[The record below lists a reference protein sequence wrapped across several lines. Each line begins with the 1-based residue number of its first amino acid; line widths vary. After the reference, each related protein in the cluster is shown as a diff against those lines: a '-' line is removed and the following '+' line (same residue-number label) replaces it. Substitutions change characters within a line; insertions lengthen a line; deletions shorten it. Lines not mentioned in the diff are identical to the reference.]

1 MISRLWSAIDRAQ
14 RSRLFKIIASSVIV
28 ALAIVLMIV
37 YSVGATKARER
48 AVEQIRTQMGFSD
61 AATSTEKENEAVIAT
76 QKSLE
81 NLATAQYSAT
91 AMAGVLGV
99 AALVCLAVIWVD
111 LGLTYLLLSIA
122 CLLALLITWALGALK
137 TGGPFIIGL
146 FVLTASFSALV
157 KLMTA
162 LLSASNP
169 VTSIARN
176 VLMEAVR
183 MKVSLIFIVVMIFG
197 LAALPLLLNENQPL
211 RYRVQNFLQYGTSG
225 SFMIIA
231 ILVVLF
237 SVMSVSGEQRTKQIW
252 QTATKPV
259 AAWQY
264 VLGKWLGMAALS
276 AALLGVSASGIFVF
290 TEYLRRQTAIG
301 EEVAFVPKLGETTSP
316 DRVLLETQVL
326 ASRSSSE
333 PLAPDID
340 YTKLEEQIQAKVEQE
355 VANMSIA
362 GDSPS
367 ELEAEKAKARARIR
381 SDLLKGVGTSYR
393 TIPPGYE
400 QTYIFSGLGDAKK
413 MGKWLQFKYQIQSG
427 GSEPNSVFKLT
438 FAFPGVQAWQV
449 VEAPMDQALS
459 LDLSPA
465 VINDNGDVEI
475 QVFNG
480 DVDTR
485 MPNARPFTFT
495 SNGLKIWYASGTFTG
510 NYFRLMVVL
519 WIKLLFLAMVGVCAA
534 TFLSFP
540 VAAMV
545 SFTVFWAA
553 EGVRF
558 LTQSLDS
565 YQTTNQAG
573 KTIWFNTIISYI
585 ADGITWV
592 FATYGELRPT
602 TRLVEGEHLSWFNLA
617 GGSIVVLLWCAVLF
631 VVGVYIFGRRELAI
645 YSGT

>member
-14 RSRLFKIIASSVIV
+14 RTRLFKVIASGVVV
-28 ALAIVLMIV
+28 ALAILLMIV
-37 YSVGATKARER
+37 YSVGAAKARDR
-48 AVEQIRTQMGFSD
+48 ALEQIRAQMGEVSPGSD
-61 AATSTEKENEAVIAT
+61 AKQNDAVIAT

-81 NLATAQYSAT
+81 NLATAQFSAT
-91 AMAGVLGV
+91 SIAGVIGV
-99 AALVCLAVIWVD
+99 GALVCLAVIWVD

-122 CLLALLITWALGALK
+122 CVLALLVTWAFGIIK
-137 TGGPFIIGL
+137 TGGPFIVGL

-157 KLMTA
+157 KLMTG

-183 MKVSLIFIVVMIFG
+183 MKVSLIFIIVMIFG
-197 LAALPLLLNENQPL
+197 LASLPLLLNEGQPL

-237 SVMSVSGEQRTKQIW
+237 SVMTVSGEQRTKQIW

-290 TEYLRRQTAIG
+290 TEYLRRQPAIG
-301 EEVAFVPKLGETTSP
+301 EEVAFVPKVGEVSSP

-326 ASRSSSE
+326 TSRRTSE
-333 PLAPDID
+333 PMPPDID
-340 YTKLEEQIQAKVEQE
+340 YKKLEEQIELKVQQEMENMMITGDTPAKL
-355 VANMSIA
+355 
-362 GDSPS
+362 D
-367 ELEAEKAKARARIR
+367 AEKAKARARIR
-381 SDLLKGVGTSYR
+381 GDLIKGVGGSYR
-393 TIPPGYE
+393 TVLPGYE
-400 QTYIFSGLGDAKK
+400 RTYVFTGLQEARKT
-413 MGKWLQFKYQIQSG
+413 GKLLIFKYQIQSG
-427 GSEPNSVFKLT
+427 SAEPNAVYKIT
-438 FAFPGVQAWQV
+438 IAFPGVEAWQV
-449 VEAPMDQALS
+449 VEAPLDQS
-459 LDLSPA
+459 LKLEISPA
-465 VINDNGDVEI
+465 VINDQGDVVI

-480 DVDTR
+480 DVDTGQVN
-485 MPNARPFTFT
+485 PKPFAFT
-495 SNGLKIWYASGTFTG
+495 ANGLKIWYASGTFTG

-519 WIKLLFLAMVGVCAA
+519 WIKLLFLAMVGVCTA

-553 EGVRF
+553 EGSRF
-558 LTQSLDS
+558 LMQSLDS
-565 YQTTNQAG
+565 YQTEDQSG
-573 KTIWFNTIISYI
+573 KTIWFNTIISKV
-585 ADGITWV
+585 AEGITWL
-592 FATYGELRPT
+592 FSTYGELRPT
-602 TRLVEGEHLSWFNLA
+602 TRLVEGEHLGWFSLA
-617 GGSIVVLLWCAVLF
+617 EGSAIVMVWCGVLF
-631 VVGVYIFGRRELAI
+631 AVGVLIFRRRELAM

>member
-14 RSRLFKIIASSVIV
+14 RTRLFKIIASGIVV
-28 ALAIVLMIV
+28 ALAVVLMIV
-37 YSVGATKARER
+37 YSVAAAKARDR
-48 AVEQIRTQMGFSD
+48 AIEQIRTEMAQVD
-61 AATSTEKENEAVIAT
+61 AGQEAEKDETIIT
-76 QKSLE
+76 TRKSLE
-81 NLATAQYSAT
+81 NMATVQYSAT
-91 AMAGVLGV
+91 AIASVIGL
-99 AALVCLAVIWVD
+99 AALACLAVIWVD
-111 LGLTYLLLSIA
+111 LGLTYLALSIA
-122 CLLALLITWALGALK
+122 CIIALLITWAFGGVK
-137 TGGPFIIGL
+137 TGGPFIVGL

-157 KLMTA
+157 KLMAA

-176 VLMEAVR
+176 VLQEAVR
-183 MKVSLIFIVVMIFG
+183 MKVSLVFIVVMIFG

-231 ILVVLF
+231 VLVVLF

-264 VLGKWLGMAALS
+264 VMGKWLGMAALS

-290 TEYLRRQTAIG
+290 TEYLRRQPAIG
-301 EEVAFVPKLGETTSP
+301 EEVAFVPKPGEMSSP
-316 DRVLLETQVL
+316 DRILLETQVL
-326 ASRSSSE
+326 TSRQSSE
-333 PLAPDID
+333 PAAPDID
-340 YTKLEEQIQAKVEQE
+340 YSKLEEQIQAKVEQE
-355 VANMSIA
+355 MANLLIT

-367 ELEAEKAKARARIR
+367 ELEAEKAKARVRIR
-381 SDLLKGVGTSYR
+381 SDLIKGVGTSYR
-393 TIPPGYE
+393 TIPPGLE
-400 QTYIFSGLGDAKK
+400 QTYVFTGLSEAKK
-413 MGKWLQFKYQIQSG
+413 LGKWLQFRYQIQSG
-427 GSEPNSVFKLT
+427 GSEPNAVFKLT

-449 VEAPMDQALS
+449 VEAPMDQSLK

-465 VINDNGDVEI
+465 VINDDGEVVM

-485 MPNARPFTFT
+485 IPNARPFTFT

-519 WIKLLFLAMVGVCAA
+519 WIKLLFLSMVGVCTA

-553 EGVRF
+553 EGTRF
-558 LTQSLDS
+558 LTQALDS
-565 YQTTNQAG
+565 YQTTTQTG
-573 KTIWFNTIISYI
+573 QTIWFNTIISYI
-585 ADGITWV
+585 AETITNV
-592 FATYGELRPT
+592 FATYGNLRPT
-602 TRLVEGEHLSWFNLA
+602 TRLVEGEHLSWLSLA
-617 GGSIVVLLWCAVLF
+617 GGSTLVLLWCAALF
-631 VVGVYIFGRRELAI
+631 ALGVFIFKRRELAI